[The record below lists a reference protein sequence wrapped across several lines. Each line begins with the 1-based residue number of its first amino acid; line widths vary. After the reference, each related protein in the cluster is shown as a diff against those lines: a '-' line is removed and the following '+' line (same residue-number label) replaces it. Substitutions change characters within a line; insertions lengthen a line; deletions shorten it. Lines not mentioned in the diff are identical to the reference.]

1 MSVAENIFLTGAKVK
16 KFATLNTLAKMA
28 RPYLNEV
35 GLTDV
40 DPTTRINLLSVGEQH
55 LVEVARLISREA
67 KILILDEP
75 TAALGEAE
83 SRRILEMVERLAANG
98 KSIIYVSHR
107 LDEIFKIT
115 KRITI
120 LRDGV
125 SQGVQ
130 QTKDIDVNKLVEI
143 MLGRELANMFP
154 AKADHI
160 SNDPKI
166 EIKDLWPDGVLEPV
180 SFSAY
185 KGEILG
191 LSGQLGSGAGE
202 ILASIAGA
210 LKSRSGSLTLN
221 GETFLPKSPSQ
232 AIKKKIAYCSSDRK
246 KDGLFLGRPIF
257 ENLTSPALNAIS
269 NYGFNF
275 GATEQNFSKNLAKEF
290 LIDVRRMFDESG
302 LLSGGNQQKV
312 ALGKWLSIK
321 PDVLLVNEPTR
332 GVDVGAKSEIY
343 QRMRDLAARG
353 ITIIFASTDIQE
365 ITYLPDRVIT
375 FYRGMMIDEHRLENI
390 QTPTI
395 LKEITDPFNE
405 TNL

>member
-1 MSVAENIFLTGAKVK
+1 
-16 KFATLNTLAKMA
+16 LAKMA

-257 ENLTSPALNAIS
+257 ENLTSPALSAIS

-275 GATEQNFSKNLAKEF
+275 GSTEQDFSKNLAKEF